1 MEIRK
6 PPMKNPNFWCCNKY
20 KTHKN
25 HVCIDLI
32 WQPMLYANYKEI
44 NENNGHILLECNSVS
59 VTRKANMM
67 INLNTNSEISLA
79 QI

>member
-1 MEIRK
+1 
-6 PPMKNPNFWCCNKY
+6 
-20 KTHKN
+20 
-25 HVCIDLI
+25 
-32 WQPMLYANYKEI
+32 MLYANYKEI

-79 QI
+79 QIWTKPYLWKMDSEPLGNQYLSNGTIYQEEDCPN